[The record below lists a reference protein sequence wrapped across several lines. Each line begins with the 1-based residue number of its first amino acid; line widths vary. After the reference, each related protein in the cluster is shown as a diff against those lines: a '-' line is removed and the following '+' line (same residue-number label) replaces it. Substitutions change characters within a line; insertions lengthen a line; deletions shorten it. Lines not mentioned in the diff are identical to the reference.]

1 MCLVPERVPR
11 PVPLGGYVGLFTKAI
26 DGQTF
31 LGILGLLVAVLGWN
45 AADKQNKP
53 GE

>member
-1 MCLVPERVPR
+1 MNWRTTACGLLALV
-11 PVPLGGYVGLFTKAI
+11 GCAGLFTKVI

-45 AADKQNKP
+45 ATDKQNKP